1 MMKKIIV
8 SVLVCASSVLFSQ
21 REFEI
26 ILFDAAVND
35 FDVIGEEAYEK
46 NNRVKEDITLKVKAE
61 VKTTTKAES
70 VGADNFESKNILDGN
85 MKTCWVSS
93 ADGKNEDIEIVID
106 LEEAEGINV
115 AVISDIYFFNGDR
128 KNYQVWK
135 DYSRIKKVTMTVNDL
150 PYGEVKFEDTYK
162 QQSIDLDKFK
172 IDRTRRSRIRFRIV
186 DTYKGNKFN
195 QVAVSDIQLVGKAK

>member
-1 MMKKIIV
+1 MKKIAV
-8 SVLVCASSVLFSQ
+8 FGFLSLALNCFSQ

-26 ILFDAAVND
+26 ILFDASVND

-61 VKTTTKAES
+61 VKTTTKAEAS
-70 VGADNFESKNILDGN
+70 GADNFDSNNILDGN
-85 MKTCWVSS
+85 MKTCWISS
-93 ADGKNEDIEIVID
+93 GDGKNEDIEIVID
-106 LEEAEGINV
+106 LEEVEGINV
-115 AVISDIYFFNGDR
+115 AMISDIYFFNGDR
-128 KNYQVWK
+128 KNYQIWK

-150 PYGEVKFEDTYK
+150 PYGEIKFEDTYK

-172 IDRTRRSRIRFRIV
+172 IDRTRRCRIRFRIV
-186 DTYKGNKFN
+186 DTYKGTKSG